1 MNILDRIRDGRTLL
15 GRGARGG
22 AWLGAGSASEQG
34 FRFLRNLILARLLAP
49 EAFGVMAIVLTCCSL
64 AQVLTGLGVK
74 EAVIQSPH
82 AAERTYLNGVWYLSM
97 ARSLL
102 IYVVAFVAAPW
113 IEAFY
118 QEPGLSAL
126 LRLAFVAF
134 LAQGAVSPRVYVAL
148 KQANYFKWALIQH
161 GGGILGV
168 LTTITLAFVVKG
180 VWALVIGYVM
190 ESVARLVLSMCVC
203 PFWPGLHFAREHLR
217 GLWHYTRGM
226 FGMPILASI
235 YSNASI
241 IVVGKL
247 CPKQELGRY
256 AMVVTLATMG
266 SGMLADIIRSV
277 LLPAFAEI
285 QSDAQ
290 RLNRYLMRITS
301 GIIGLGIPAAVFMG
315 LYAANI
321 LALAYGDHYTAAA
334 GPFAALFANDVLAVC
349 NVPVV
354 ALYLA
359 IGQPALLRRAAFI
372 RALPVLLLIYPA
384 VKYVGLLGA
393 ALTPAVA
400 LAVSFGFQVAR
411 VRSLTGLDVRKYLAI
426 VPRAFLFSLPVL
438 VAWVGA
444 RSLAKDGQS
453 LTTTA
458 FGAALS
464 GAIYAVVALLA
475 IRHRPLREFIWPRLS
490 LETAQ

>member
-1 MNILDRIRDGRTLL
+1 MNILDRIRDGTTLL
-15 GRGARGG
+15 GRGVRGG

-82 AAERTYLNGVWYLSM
+82 ASEKTYLNGVWYLSM
-97 ARSLL
+97 VRSLL

-118 QEPGLSAL
+118 REPGLSAL
-126 LRLAFVAF
+126 LRLAFAAF
-134 LAQGAVSPRVYVAL
+134 LAQGALSPRVYIAI
-148 KQANYFKWALIQH
+148 KRANYFKWSLIQH

-180 VWALVIGYVM
+180 VWALTIGYVM
-190 ESVARLVLSMCVC
+190 ESVARLVLSMWVC
-203 PFWPGLHFAREHLR
+203 PFWPGLHFTREHLL
-217 GLWHYTRGM
+217 GLWRYTRGM
-226 FGMPILASI
+226 FGMPVLTAI

-256 AMVVTLATMG
+256 AVVVALATMG
-266 SGMLADIIRSV
+266 SSLLADILRSV

-290 RLNRYLMRITS
+290 RLNRYLMHITS
-301 GIIGLGIPAAVFMG
+301 AIIGLGIPAAVFTG

-321 LALAYGDHYTAAA
+321 LALAFGNRYTSAA

-359 IGQPALLRRAAFI
+359 IGRPSLLRRAALI
-372 RALPVLLLIYPA
+372 RALLVLLLIYPA
-384 VKYVGLLGA
+384 VKYGGLWGA

-400 LAVSFGFQVAR
+400 MVVSFGFQVAR
-411 VRSLTGLDVRKYLAI
+411 VRSLTGLDVRQYLGI
-426 VPRAFLFSLPVL
+426 VPRALLFSVPVV

-444 RSLAKDGQS
+444 RSLAKDGQPLAATVIGAG
-453 LTTTA
+453 LT
-458 FGAALS
+458 
-464 GAIYAVVALLA
+464 GAICAAVALLA
-475 IRHRPLREFIWPRLS
+475 IRHRPLREFIWPKLS